1 MKLISAILK
10 LSSVIIASTMLTG
23 CASPGG
29 RTPVTGGEVREHPAK
44 NEGAQRKASG
54 LWAKQLYRPA
64 EHPRLALATSEDARG
79 VLVCYD
85 ERHGSSPKNR
95 RRAYWL
101 LAQNAEANERNKP
114 KFTNAAA
121 CRQLNPIPLMDSAET
136 NAVPSKGYAALV
148 NPNSLSFQLWWD
160 GEDLG
165 VFELPVYWAAPPATF
180 WRVGVTVVIVA
191 AVIVVVGI
199 CLAAQGPR
207 T

>member
-1 MKLISAILK
+1 MKLIYAIHK
-10 LSSVIIASTMLTG
+10 LSAVIVASTMLTG
-23 CASPGG
+23 CATPGG
-29 RTPVTGGEVREHPAK
+29 RTPVTGGEVREDPAK
-44 NEGAQRKASG
+44 NEGVQRKASG

-64 EHPRLALATSEDARG
+64 EHPRLALATSQEARG

-85 ERHGSSPKNR
+85 ERRGNSPKIR

-101 LAQNAEANERNKP
+101 LAQNAEASGRNKP

-121 CRQLNPIPLMDSAET
+121 CRELSPIPLIDSAET
-136 NAVPSKGYAALV
+136 NAVPCKGYAAFV
-148 NPNSLSFQLWWD
+148 NANSLSFQLWRD
-160 GEDLG
+160 GRDLG

-191 AVIVVVGI
+191 VVIVVVGI
-199 CLAAQGPR
+199 CLGAQGPR